1 MCNDKRGAQYLE
13 YNDVTIWVIFQAFH
27 LLSVSSVHRNRDH
40 SLKAVPFYNFRTEY
54 VADIPWCGT

>member
-13 YNDVTIWVIFQAFH
+13 YNHVTMGDFSS
-27 LLSVSSVHRNRDH
+27 LSPLSVSSVHRNRDH
-40 SLKAVPFYNFRTEY
+40 SLKGVLFYNFRTEY